1 MEIEWWRKQQTL
13 GRDDVIKKAVPKV
26 DAFQYFINS
35 TNSYV
40 TYNSLLPRNWL
51 LMVSRFWREEERSVV
66 WRIERS
72 VDIRYV

>member
-40 TYNSLLPRNWL
+40 DLQQSPTPQLAFNG
-51 LMVSRFWREEERSVV
+51 V
-66 WRIERS
+66 
-72 VDIRYV
+72 